1 MEAVRPAD
9 VPPKVSCHVTLQF
22 WYNVSCEKYVT
33 FIFSR
38 CISLHINSKQ
48 ISRWL
53 TKRSLGWSENIQRR
67 SICLCTCQQCLDF
80 VAANIHIGW
89 NSKMG
94 VVWPTLYSYFVQ
106 IKFWGKQV
114 LLLLLHVTIVYVF
127 NLETIVYWIPYIS
140 LKIDFNTSLEKR
152 HAKRG
157 VLPYILESNPHPF
170 YSFRGLKNQMRIRI
184 TYGLDSRLRAGLWKN
199 DRAAVRAVRT
209 IQ

>member
-1 MEAVRPAD
+1 
-9 VPPKVSCHVTLQF
+9 
-22 WYNVSCEKYVT
+22 
-33 FIFSR
+33 
-38 CISLHINSKQ
+38 
-48 ISRWL
+48 
-53 TKRSLGWSENIQRR
+53 
-67 SICLCTCQQCLDF
+67 
-80 VAANIHIGW
+80 
-89 NSKMG
+89 
-94 VVWPTLYSYFVQ
+94 
-106 IKFWGKQV
+106 
-114 LLLLLHVTIVYVF
+114 VYVF